1 MSTEE
6 IKDEVETTD
15 EAFEEQES
23 EETVATTIEDEEDVD
38 SEDSLTFSNG
48 VIEKIVAIAVRELP
62 QGLEVLPGHEYRFRG
77 LAERIAQI
85 KAHTDQRSAE
95 VRQVVSGQSPHTV
108 WDVAQVLTW
117 SRGWDS
123 LRGYT
128 LRLALAETASHLV
141 YLESLGLPVG
151 IPGLTVD

>member
-1 MSTEE
+1 M
-6 IKDEVETTD
+6 
-15 EAFEEQES
+15 
-23 EETVATTIEDEEDVD
+23 
-38 SEDSLTFSNG
+38 
-48 VIEKIVAIAVRELP
+48 
-62 QGLEVLPGHEYRFRG
+62 
-77 LAERIAQI
+77 
-85 KAHTDQRSAE
+85 
-95 VRQVVSGQSPHTV
+95 VSGQSPHTV

-123 LRGYT
+123 LCGYT